1 MSVKLL
7 DKTRKLNK
15 LLHYNSSYKVIFDDI
30 CKCAGEILSANVL
43 VISMKGKVLGLY
55 DNSKVE
61 VINELL
67 PEELGKVIDDGLN
80 ERFLSVLSTKEN
92 VNLMT
97 LGFDEEVSRK
107 HSAIVMPVD
116 FAGERLGTTFIYRNN
131 DIFDVDDIIFSEYMN
146 TVIELEMMRSIYE
159 EDEDERRKRIM
170 VKSAAESLS
179 ISEKE
184 AVISVFKELN
194 KKEGV
199 LVASRVAVKY
209 QITRSIIVNALRK
222 LEGAGIIESK
232 SQGMKG
238 TYIKSVSEAIFTELG
253 I

>member
-80 ERFLSVLSTKEN
+80 ERFLSVLK
-92 VNLMT
+92 
-97 LGFDEEVSRK
+97 
-107 HSAIVMPVD
+107 
-116 FAGERLGTTFIYRNN
+116 YCQQ
-131 DIFDVDDIIFSEYMN
+131 
-146 TVIELEMMRSIYE
+146 
-159 EDEDERRKRIM
+159 
-170 VKSAAESLS
+170 
-179 ISEKE
+179 
-184 AVISVFKELN
+184 
-194 KKEGV
+194 KKM
-199 LVASRVAVKY
+199 L
-209 QITRSIIVNALRK
+209 IL
-222 LEGAGIIESK
+222 
-232 SQGMKG
+232 
-238 TYIKSVSEAIFTELG
+238 
-253 I
+253 